1 MRAAG
6 GSGPPL
12 SVSSWAYTLPE
23 GIGTSIANKYPTDRR
38 YVPTRSDGGNGKMIH
53 LAREDVMRGLER
65 FRSIAK
71 QDFLASNLTNNPEF
85 WAAQAAA
92 RREQYDRLIEAIQGT
107 GVPGAVEQAMEWYNE
122 LPPLYEEP
130 EFSQPDTRGK
140 KQALEVFFKAVGI
153 DRRTIRDARDQKAAR
168 M

>member
-1 MRAAG
+1 
-6 GSGPPL
+6 
-12 SVSSWAYTLPE
+12 
-23 GIGTSIANKYPTDRR
+23 
-38 YVPTRSDGGNGKMIH
+38 
-53 LAREDVMRGLER
+53 
-65 FRSIAK
+65 
-71 QDFLASNLTNNPEF
+71 
-85 WAAQAAA
+85 
-92 RREQYDRLIEAIQGT
+92 
-107 GVPGAVEQAMEWYNE
+107 VPGAVEQAMEWYNE

>member
-1 MRAAG
+1 
-6 GSGPPL
+6 
-12 SVSSWAYTLPE
+12 
-23 GIGTSIANKYPTDRR
+23 
-38 YVPTRSDGGNGKMIH
+38 MIH
-53 LAREDVMRGLER
+53 LAREDVLRGLER

-71 QDFLASNLTNNPEF
+71 QDFLASNLTGNPDF

-92 RREQYDRLIEAIQGT
+92 RREQYDRLIEAIQES
-107 GVPGAVEQAMEWYNE
+107 GVSGAVEQAIEWYNE
-122 LPPLYEEP
+122 LPPLHEEP
-130 EFSQPDTRGK
+130 EFGKPDARGK

>member
-1 MRAAG
+1 MA
-6 GSGPPL
+6 
-12 SVSSWAYTLPE
+12 E
-23 GIGTSIANKYPTDRR
+23 GIGESTANKYLTGRR
-38 YVPTRSDGGNGKMIH
+38 YDPRKNDGGNGKMIH
-53 LAREDVMRGLER
+53 LAREDVLRGLER

-92 RREQYDRLIEAIQGT
+92 RREQYDRLIEVIQGT
-107 GVPGAVEQAMEWYNE
+107 GVPGAVEKAMEWYNE

-130 EFSQPDTRGK
+130 EFSQPDTRGR

-153 DRRTIRDARDQKAAR
+153 DRKTIRDARDQKAAR